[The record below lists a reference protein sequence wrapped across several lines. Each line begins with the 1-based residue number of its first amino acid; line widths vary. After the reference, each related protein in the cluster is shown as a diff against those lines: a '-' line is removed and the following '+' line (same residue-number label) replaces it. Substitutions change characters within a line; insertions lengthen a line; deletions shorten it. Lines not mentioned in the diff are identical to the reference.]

1 MMNMIRNLFK
11 PSLRLSDLDLSENR
25 RIVSKALKAL
35 NCTGE
40 WRKEGDAALV
50 RYTFQSGH
58 FGIRIIGNCPQVELS
73 YLFFAEAEM
82 KDINI
87 VRHVCNHFNLNS
99 TGPRFSYSINE
110 ETNII
115 DMHILTPL
123 LLDDDRAKDIL
134 SSAMVDMFLWQNSFI
149 RSLTDV
155 KKEAKSSAM
164 SDLEWSEKEV
174 ARDFFLLREQELRH
188 QKKGAE
194 WRQNDKEAAT
204 LKQWM
209 DKVFGLVDV
218 VFSELTVVT
227 DAVTVINDRESIA
240 SYNLSETLIVD
251 GAFVRQKAMLDLVF
265 FLPAHPT
272 TRRRMTFSIQQAD
285 GCEDVLYYQVVATL
299 LPLTSGIG
307 RPLHS
312 KEVQVQ
318 SHSVLLAY
326 DLRSTK
332 QLQDEFVY
340 MWKEAKSK
348 VANGEENQL
357 TEEQRLIAN
366 VESVDA
372 ARFVYRSRTLYR
384 QKRYYEA
391 ISCLENAYRLL
402 NSNIDKKSLEERNL
416 FLEVCYMLGF
426 CYNELQQY
434 DRAYYYLTFVTGI
447 NRTLYAEEYVNC
459 MIYLGDYRSLM
470 TIDGILED
478 LHNSIVEDEEGE
490 VEQSVHPFLQ
500 FLYRRKAYV
509 LVELH
514 RFDEAEEML
523 RQMIDDPE
531 SGDFAL
537 DELAYIQQLREKDK
551 TGGTDE
557 LNSEWKGEYR

>member
-87 VRHVCNHFNLNS
+87 VRHVCNHFNINS

-110 ETNII
+110 EKNII

-155 KKEAKSSAM
+155 KKEAKSSAT

-194 WRQNDKEAAT
+194 WRQNDKETAT

-218 VFSELTVVT
+218 VFSELMVVT
-227 DAVTVINDRESIA
+227 DTVTVINDRESIA
-240 SYNLSETLIVD
+240 SYNLSDTLIAD
-251 GAFVRQKAMLDLVF
+251 GAFVRQKAVLDLVF

-299 LPLTSGIG
+299 LPLPSGIG

-372 ARFVYRSRTLYR
+372 ARFVYRSRTLHR

-434 DRAYYYLTFVTGI
+434 DRAYYYLTFVTGV

-514 RFDEAEEML
+514 KFDEAEEML

-551 TGGTDE
+551 TGGRQF
-557 LNSEWKGEYR
+557 K

>member
-1 MMNMIRNLFK
+1 MNMIRNLFK

-58 FGIRIIGNCPQVELS
+58 FGIRIFSKHPQVELS

-99 TGPRFSYSINE
+99 SGPRFSYTINE

-155 KKEAKSSAM
+155 KKDAKSSAT

-227 DAVTVINDRESIA
+227 DTVTVINDRESIA
-240 SYNLSETLIVD
+240 SYNLSDTLIVD

-299 LPLTSGIG
+299 LPLPSGIG

-357 TEEQRLIAN
+357 TEEQQLIAN

-372 ARFVYRSRTLYR
+372 ARFVYRSRTLHR

-391 ISCLENAYRLL
+391 TSCLENAYRLL

-434 DRAYYYLTFVTGI
+434 DRAYYYLTFVTGV

-557 LNSEWKGEYR
+557 SNS

>member
-40 WRKEGDAALV
+40 WRKEGDAAIV

-155 KKEAKSSAM
+155 KKDAKSSAT

-227 DAVTVINDRESIA
+227 DTVTVINDRESIA
-240 SYNLSETLIVD
+240 SYNLSDTLIVD

-299 LPLTSGIG
+299 LPLPSGIG

-372 ARFVYRSRTLYR
+372 ARFVYRSRTLHR

-391 ISCLENAYRLL
+391 TSCLENAYRLL

-434 DRAYYYLTFVTGI
+434 DRAYYYLTFVTGV

-557 LNSEWKGEYR
+557 SNS

>member
-1 MMNMIRNLFK
+1 MNMIRNLFK

-155 KKEAKSSAM
+155 KKEAKSSAT

-227 DAVTVINDRESIA
+227 DTVIVINDRESIA
-240 SYNLSETLIVD
+240 SYNLSDTLIVD

-285 GCEDVLYYQVVATL
+285 GCDDVLYYQVVATL
-299 LPLTSGIG
+299 LPLPSGIG

-372 ARFVYRSRTLYR
+372 ARFVYRSRTLHR

-434 DRAYYYLTFVTGI
+434 DRAYYYLTFVTGV

-557 LNSEWKGEYR
+557 SNS

>member
-1 MMNMIRNLFK
+1 MNMIRNLFK

-155 KKEAKSSAM
+155 KKEAKSSAT

-227 DAVTVINDRESIA
+227 DTVIVINDRESIA
-240 SYNLSETLIVD
+240 SYNLSDTLIVD

-285 GCEDVLYYQVVATL
+285 GCDDVLYYQVVATL
-299 LPLTSGIG
+299 LPLPSGIG

-372 ARFVYRSRTLYR
+372 ARFVYRSRTLHR

-434 DRAYYYLTFVTGI
+434 DRAYYYLTFVTGV

-551 TGGTDE
+551 TGRTDE
-557 LNSEWKGEYR
+557 SNS

>member
-155 KKEAKSSAM
+155 KKEAKSSAT

-227 DAVTVINDRESIA
+227 DTVTVINDRESIA
-240 SYNLSETLIVD
+240 SYNLSDTLIAD

-285 GCEDVLYYQVVATL
+285 GCDDVLYYQVVATL
-299 LPLTSGIG
+299 LPLPSGIG

-348 VANGEENQL
+348 IANGEENQL

-366 VESVDA
+366 VGSIDA

-434 DRAYYYLTFVTGI
+434 DRAYYYLTFVTGV

-557 LNSEWKGEYR
+557 SNS

>member
-1 MMNMIRNLFK
+1 MNMIRNLFK
-11 PSLRLSDLDLSENR
+11 PSLRLSDLDLGENR

-40 WRKEGDAALV
+40 WRKEGDAAIV

-99 TGPRFSYSINE
+99 TGPRFSYTINE

-155 KKEAKSSAM
+155 KKEAKSSAT

-227 DAVTVINDRESIA
+227 DTVTVINDRESIA
-240 SYNLSETLIVD
+240 SYNLSDTLIAD

-285 GCEDVLYYQVVATL
+285 GCEDVLYYQVAATL
-299 LPLTSGIG
+299 LPLPSGIG

-372 ARFVYRSRTLYR
+372 ARFVYRSRTLHR

-391 ISCLENAYRLL
+391 TSCLENAYRLL

-551 TGGTDE
+551 TGGRQF
-557 LNSEWKGEYR
+557 K

>member
-1 MMNMIRNLFK
+1 MNMIRHLFK

-155 KKEAKSSAM
+155 KKEAKSSAT

-227 DAVTVINDRESIA
+227 DTITVINDRESIA
-240 SYNLSETLIVD
+240 SYNLSDTLIAD

-265 FLPAHPT
+265 FLPAHPI

-285 GCEDVLYYQVVATL
+285 GCEDVLYYQVVGTL
-299 LPLTSGIG
+299 LPLPSGIG

-372 ARFVYRSRTLYR
+372 ARFVYRSRTLHR

-391 ISCLENAYRLL
+391 TSCLENAYRLL

-434 DRAYYYLTFVTGI
+434 DRAYYYLTFVTGV

-557 LNSEWKGEYR
+557 SNS

>member
-11 PSLRLSDLDLSENR
+11 PSLRLSDLDLGENR

-40 WRKEGDAALV
+40 WRKEGDAAIV

-99 TGPRFSYSINE
+99 TGPRFSYTINE

-155 KKEAKSSAM
+155 KKEAKSSAT

-188 QKKGAE
+188 QKKGTE

-227 DAVTVINDRESIA
+227 DIVTVINDRESIA
-240 SYNLSETLIVD
+240 SYNLSDTLIAD
-251 GAFVRQKAMLDLVF
+251 GAFVRQKAVLDLVF

-299 LPLTSGIG
+299 LPLPSGIG

-372 ARFVYRSRTLYR
+372 ARFVYRSRTLHR

-391 ISCLENAYRLL
+391 TSCLENAYRLL

-490 VEQSVHPFLQ
+490 FEQSVHSFLQ

-557 LNSEWKGEYR
+557 LNS

>member
-11 PSLRLSDLDLSENR
+11 PSLRLSDLDLSENK

-155 KKEAKSSAM
+155 KKEAKSSAT

-227 DAVTVINDRESIA
+227 DTVIVINDRESIA
-240 SYNLSETLIVD
+240 SYNLSDTLIVD

-299 LPLTSGIG
+299 LPLPSGIG

-372 ARFVYRSRTLYR
+372 ARFVYRSRTLHR

-402 NSNIDKKSLEERNL
+402 NSNIEKKSLEERNL

-434 DRAYYYLTFVTGI
+434 DRAYYYLTFVTGV

-551 TGGTDE
+551 TGGTVE
-557 LNSEWKGEYR
+557 SNS

>member
-11 PSLRLSDLDLSENR
+11 PSLRLSDLDLGENR

-40 WRKEGDAALV
+40 WRKDGDAAIV

-99 TGPRFSYSINE
+99 TGPRFSYTINE

-155 KKEAKSSAM
+155 KKDAKSSAT

-227 DAVTVINDRESIA
+227 DIVTVINDRESIA
-240 SYNLSETLIVD
+240 SYNLSDTLIAD

-272 TRRRMTFSIQQAD
+272 TRRRMTFSIQQAN

-299 LPLTSGIG
+299 LPLPSGIG

-372 ARFVYRSRTLYR
+372 ARFVYRSRTLHR

-391 ISCLENAYRLL
+391 TSCLENAYRLL

-434 DRAYYYLTFVTGI
+434 DRAYYYLTFVTGV

-531 SGDFAL
+531 SGGFAL

-551 TGGTDE
+551 TGGIDE
-557 LNSEWKGEYR
+557 SNS

>member
-551 TGGTDE
+551 AGGTDE
-557 LNSEWKGEYR
+557 LNS

>member
-155 KKEAKSSAM
+155 KKEAKSSAT

-227 DAVTVINDRESIA
+227 DTVTVINDRESIA
-240 SYNLSETLIVD
+240 SYNLSDTLIVD
-251 GAFVRQKAMLDLVF
+251 GEFVRQKAMLDLVF

-299 LPLTSGIG
+299 LPLPSGIG

-557 LNSEWKGEYR
+557 SNS

>member
-11 PSLRLSDLDLSENR
+11 PSLRLSDLNLSENR

-155 KKEAKSSAM
+155 KKEAKSSAT

-240 SYNLSETLIVD
+240 SYNLSDTLIVD

-299 LPLTSGIG
+299 LPLPSGIG

-391 ISCLENAYRLL
+391 ISFLENAYRLL

-557 LNSEWKGEYR
+557 SNS

>member
-11 PSLRLSDLDLSENR
+11 PSLRLSDLDLSENK

-155 KKEAKSSAM
+155 KKEAKSSAT

-227 DAVTVINDRESIA
+227 DTITVINDRESIA
-240 SYNLSETLIVD
+240 SYNLSDTLIVD

-265 FLPAHPT
+265 FLSAHPT

-299 LPLTSGIG
+299 LPLPSGIG

-312 KEVQVQ
+312 KEVQVL

-434 DRAYYYLTFVTGI
+434 DRAYYYLTFVTGV

-557 LNSEWKGEYR
+557 LNS

>member
-11 PSLRLSDLDLSENR
+11 PSLRLSDLDLGENR

-99 TGPRFSYSINE
+99 TGPRFSYTINE

-155 KKEAKSSAM
+155 KKDAKSSAT

-174 ARDFFLLREQELRH
+174 AHDFFLLREQELRH

-227 DAVTVINDRESIA
+227 DTVTVINDRESIA
-240 SYNLSETLIVD
+240 SYNLSDTLIVD

-299 LPLTSGIG
+299 LPLPSGIG

-372 ARFVYRSRTLYR
+372 ARFVYRSRTLHR

-391 ISCLENAYRLL
+391 TSCLENAYRLL

-434 DRAYYYLTFVTGI
+434 DRAYYYLTFVTGV

-557 LNSEWKGEYR
+557 SNS

>member
-1 MMNMIRNLFK
+1 MMNLIRKLFN
-11 PSLRLSDLDLSENR
+11 PPLRLSSLDMGENK
-25 RIVSKALKAL
+25 RIVSKALKEL
-35 NCTGE
+35 NCIGE
-40 WRKEGDAALV
+40 WREEKDAAIV
-50 RYTFQSGH
+50 RFGFQSGH
-58 FGIRIIGNCPQVELS
+58 FGIRIFSKHPQVELS
-73 YLFFAEAEM
+73 FLFFAEAEM

-99 TGPRFSYSINE
+99 DGPRFSYTINE
-110 ETNII
+110 ETNVI
-115 DMHILTPL
+115 DLHILTAL
-123 LLDDDRAKDIL
+123 LLDEDRAQDIL
-134 SSAMVDMFLWQNSFI
+134 SSAMVDMFLWQNSFM

-155 KKEAKSSAM
+155 KKEAKSSAT

-218 VFSELTVVT
+218 VFSELMVVT
-227 DAVTVINDRESIA
+227 DSVTVINDRESIA
-240 SYNLSETLIVD
+240 SYNLSDTLIAD
-251 GAFVRQKAMLDLVF
+251 GAFVRQKAVLDLVF

-299 LPLTSGIG
+299 LPLPSGIG

-372 ARFVYRSRTLYR
+372 ARFVYRSRILYR

-551 TGGTDE
+551 TGGTVE
-557 LNSEWKGEYR
+557 SNS

>member
-11 PSLRLSDLDLSENR
+11 PSLRLSDLNLSENR

-155 KKEAKSSAM
+155 KKEAKSSAT

-227 DAVTVINDRESIA
+227 DTVTVINDRESIA
-240 SYNLSETLIVD
+240 SYNLSDTLIVD

-299 LPLTSGIG
+299 LPLPSGIG

-434 DRAYYYLTFVTGI
+434 DRAYYYLTFVTGV

-557 LNSEWKGEYR
+557 SNS

>member
-1 MMNMIRNLFK
+1 MNMIRNLFK

-123 LLDDDRAKDIL
+123 LLDDDRAQDIL
-134 SSAMVDMFLWQNSFI
+134 SSAMVDMFAWQNSFI
-149 RSLTDV
+149 RSLIDV
-155 KKEAKSSAM
+155 KNDAKSSAT

-194 WRQNDKEAAT
+194 WRQNDEEAAT
-204 LKQWM
+204 LRQWM

-218 VFSELTVVT
+218 VFSELMVVT
-227 DAVTVINDRESIA
+227 DTVTVINDRESIA
-240 SYNLSETLIVD
+240 SYNLSDTLIAN
-251 GAFVRQKAMLDLVF
+251 GMFVRQKAMLDLVF

-285 GCEDVLYYQVVATL
+285 GCENVLYYQVVATL
-299 LPLTSGIG
+299 LPLPSGIG
-307 RPLHS
+307 RPLHTR
-312 KEVQVQ
+312 EVQVQ

-372 ARFVYRSRTLYR
+372 GRFVYRSRTLYR

-391 ISCLENAYRLL
+391 ISCLENAYHLL
-402 NSNIDKKSLEERNL
+402 NSNIDQKSVEERNL

-434 DRAYYYLTFVTGI
+434 DRAHYYLTFLTGI
-447 NRTLYAEEYVNC
+447 NRALYAEEYVNC

-478 LHNSIVEDEEGE
+478 LHNSIVEDEEGD

-551 TGGTDE
+551 AGGTDD
-557 LNSEWKGEYR
+557 SKS

>member
-1 MMNMIRNLFK
+1 MNMIRNLFK
-11 PSLRLSDLDLSENR
+11 PSLRLSDLDLGENR

-35 NCTGE
+35 NCTGK
-40 WRKEGDAALV
+40 WRKEGDAAIV

-99 TGPRFSYSINE
+99 TGPRFSYTINE

-155 KKEAKSSAM
+155 KKDAKSSAT

-188 QKKGAE
+188 QKKDTE

-209 DKVFGLVDV
+209 DKVFGFVDV
-218 VFSELTVVT
+218 VFSELMVVT
-227 DAVTVINDRESIA
+227 DTVTVINDRESIA
-240 SYNLSETLIVD
+240 SYNLSDTLIAD
-251 GAFVRQKAMLDLVF
+251 GAFVRQKAVLDLVF

-299 LPLTSGIG
+299 LPLPSGIG

-372 ARFVYRSRTLYR
+372 ARFVYRSRTLHR

-434 DRAYYYLTFVTGI
+434 DRAYYYLTFVTGV

-551 TGGTDE
+551 TGGTVE
-557 LNSEWKGEYR
+557 SNS

>member
-1 MMNMIRNLFK
+1 MNMIRNLFK

-87 VRHVCNHFNLNS
+87 VRHVCNHFNINS

-110 ETNII
+110 EKNII

-155 KKEAKSSAM
+155 KKEAKSSAT

-194 WRQNDKEAAT
+194 WRQNDKETAT

-227 DAVTVINDRESIA
+227 DSVTVINDRESIA
-240 SYNLSETLIVD
+240 SYNLSDTLIAD

-299 LPLTSGIG
+299 LPLPSGIG

-391 ISCLENAYRLL
+391 TSCLENAYRLL

-514 RFDEAEEML
+514 RLDEAEEML

-557 LNSEWKGEYR
+557 SNS

>member
-1 MMNMIRNLFK
+1 MNMIRNLFK

-155 KKEAKSSAM
+155 KKEAKSSAT

-194 WRQNDKEAAT
+194 WRQNDKETAT

-218 VFSELTVVT
+218 VFSELTVVI
-227 DAVTVINDRESIA
+227 DSVTVINDRESIA
-240 SYNLSETLIVD
+240 SYNLSDTLIVD
-251 GAFVRQKAMLDLVF
+251 GVFVRQKAMLDLVF

-299 LPLTSGIG
+299 LPLPSGIG

-372 ARFVYRSRTLYR
+372 ARFVYRSRTLHR

-391 ISCLENAYRLL
+391 TSCLENAYRLL
-402 NSNIDKKSLEERNL
+402 NSNIDKKCLEERNL

-514 RFDEAEEML
+514 RFDEAEEIL

-551 TGGTDE
+551 TGGTVE
-557 LNSEWKGEYR
+557 SNS

>member
-1 MMNMIRNLFK
+1 MNMIRNLFK
-11 PSLRLSDLDLSENR
+11 PSLRLSDLDLGENR

-40 WRKEGDAALV
+40 WRKEGDAAIV

-99 TGPRFSYSINE
+99 TGPRFSYTINE

-155 KKEAKSSAM
+155 KKDAKSSAT

-194 WRQNDKEAAT
+194 WRQYDKEAAT

-218 VFSELTVVT
+218 VFSELMVVT
-227 DAVTVINDRESIA
+227 DSVTVIKDRESIA
-240 SYNLSETLIVD
+240 SYNLADTLIAD
-251 GAFVRQKAMLDLVF
+251 GAFVRQKAVLDLVF

-299 LPLTSGIG
+299 LPLPSGIG

-372 ARFVYRSRTLYR
+372 ARFVYRSRTLHR

-391 ISCLENAYRLL
+391 TSCLENAYRLL

-490 VEQSVHPFLQ
+490 FEQSVHSFLQ

-551 TGGTDE
+551 TGGTVE
-557 LNSEWKGEYR
+557 SNS

>member
-1 MMNMIRNLFK
+1 MIRNLFK
-11 PSLRLSDLDLSENR
+11 PSLRLSDLDLGENR

-155 KKEAKSSAM
+155 KKEAKSSAT

-218 VFSELTVVT
+218 VFSELMVVT
-227 DAVTVINDRESIA
+227 DTVTVINDRESIA
-240 SYNLSETLIVD
+240 SYNLSDTLIAD
-251 GAFVRQKAMLDLVF
+251 GAFVRQKAVLDLVF

-299 LPLTSGIG
+299 LPLPSGIG

-402 NSNIDKKSLEERNL
+402 NSNIDRKSLEERNL

-509 LVELH
+509 LIELH

-523 RQMIDDPE
+523 RQMIDDAE

-557 LNSEWKGEYR
+557 SNS

>member
-11 PSLRLSDLDLSENR
+11 PSLRLSDLDLGENR

-35 NCTGE
+35 NCTEE
-40 WRKEGDAALV
+40 WRKEGDAAIV

-99 TGPRFSYSINE
+99 TGPRFSYTINE

-155 KKEAKSSAM
+155 KKDAKSSAT

-227 DAVTVINDRESIA
+227 DIVTVINDRESIA
-240 SYNLSETLIVD
+240 SYNLSDTLIAD
-251 GAFVRQKAMLDLVF
+251 GAFVRQKAVLDLVF

-299 LPLTSGIG
+299 LPLPSGIG

-372 ARFVYRSRTLYR
+372 ARFVYRSRTLHR

-391 ISCLENAYRLL
+391 TSCLENAYRLL

-434 DRAYYYLTFVTGI
+434 DRAYYYLTFVTGV

-490 VEQSVHPFLQ
+490 FEQSVHSFLQ

-551 TGGTDE
+551 TGGTVE
-557 LNSEWKGEYR
+557 SNS

>member
-1 MMNMIRNLFK
+1 MNMIRNLFK
-11 PSLRLSDLDLSENR
+11 PSLRLSDLDLGENR

-40 WRKEGDAALV
+40 WRKEGDAAIV

-58 FGIRIIGNCPQVELS
+58 FGIRIMGNCPQVELS

-99 TGPRFSYSINE
+99 TGPRFSYTINE

-155 KKEAKSSAM
+155 KKDAKSSAT

-194 WRQNDKEAAT
+194 WRQYDKEAAT

-218 VFSELTVVT
+218 VFSELMVVT
-227 DAVTVINDRESIA
+227 DSVTVIKDRESIA
-240 SYNLSETLIVD
+240 SYNLADTLIAD
-251 GAFVRQKAMLDLVF
+251 GAFVRQKAVLDLVF
-265 FLPAHPT
+265 FLPAHST

-299 LPLTSGIG
+299 LPLPSGIG

-372 ARFVYRSRTLYR
+372 ARFVYRSRTLHR

-391 ISCLENAYRLL
+391 TSCLENAYRLL

-551 TGGTDE
+551 TGGRQF
-557 LNSEWKGEYR
+557 K

>member
-11 PSLRLSDLDLSENR
+11 PSLRLSDLDLGENR

-40 WRKEGDAALV
+40 WRKEGDAAIV

-99 TGPRFSYSINE
+99 TGPRFGYTINE

-155 KKEAKSSAM
+155 KKDAKSSAT

-188 QKKGAE
+188 QKKGTE

-218 VFSELTVVT
+218 VFSELMVVT
-227 DAVTVINDRESIA
+227 DSVTVIKDRESIA
-240 SYNLSETLIVD
+240 SYNLADTLIAD
-251 GAFVRQKAMLDLVF
+251 GAFVRQKAVLDLVF

-299 LPLTSGIG
+299 LPLPSGIG

-470 TIDGILED
+470 TIDGILKD

-490 VEQSVHPFLQ
+490 FEQSVHPFLQ

-551 TGGTDE
+551 TGGTVE
-557 LNSEWKGEYR
+557 SNS

>member
-1 MMNMIRNLFK
+1 MNMIRNLFK

-155 KKEAKSSAM
+155 KKEAKSSAT

-227 DAVTVINDRESIA
+227 DTVTVINDRESIA
-240 SYNLSETLIVD
+240 SYNLSDTLIVD

-299 LPLTSGIG
+299 LPLPSGTG

-372 ARFVYRSRTLYR
+372 ARFVYRSRTLHR

-391 ISCLENAYRLL
+391 TSCLENAYRLL

-434 DRAYYYLTFVTGI
+434 DRAYYYLTFVTGV

-551 TGGTDE
+551 TGGIDE
-557 LNSEWKGEYR
+557 SNS

>member
-1 MMNMIRNLFK
+1 MNMIRNLFK

-155 KKEAKSSAM
+155 KKEAKSSAT

-240 SYNLSETLIVD
+240 SYNLSDTLIVD
-251 GAFVRQKAMLDLVF
+251 GAFVRQKAILDLVF

-299 LPLTSGIG
+299 LPLPSGIG

-372 ARFVYRSRTLYR
+372 ARFVYRSRTLHR

-391 ISCLENAYRLL
+391 VACLENAYRLL

-514 RFDEAEEML
+514 RLDEAEEML

-551 TGGTDE
+551 TGETDE
-557 LNSEWKGEYR
+557 SNS

>member
-40 WRKEGDAALV
+40 WRKEGDAAIV

-99 TGPRFSYSINE
+99 TGPRFSYTINE

-134 SSAMVDMFLWQNSFI
+134 SSAMVGMFLWQNSFI

-155 KKEAKSSAM
+155 KKDAKSS
-164 SDLEWSEKEV
+164 STIDLEWSEKEV

-194 WRQNDKEAAT
+194 WRQNDKETAT

-240 SYNLSETLIVD
+240 SYNLSDTLIVD
-251 GAFVRQKAMLDLVF
+251 GVFVRQKAMLDLVF

-299 LPLTSGIG
+299 LPLPSGIG

-434 DRAYYYLTFVTGI
+434 DRAYYYLTFVTGV

-557 LNSEWKGEYR
+557 LNS

>member
-1 MMNMIRNLFK
+1 MNMIRHLFK

-155 KKEAKSSAM
+155 KKEAKSSAT

-227 DAVTVINDRESIA
+227 DTITVINDRESIA
-240 SYNLSETLIVD
+240 SYNLSDTLIAD

-299 LPLTSGIG
+299 LPLPSGIG

-312 KEVQVQ
+312 KEVQVL

-372 ARFVYRSRTLYR
+372 ARFVYRSRTLHR

-391 ISCLENAYRLL
+391 TSCLENAYRLL

-434 DRAYYYLTFVTGI
+434 DRAYYYLTFVTGV

-557 LNSEWKGEYR
+557 SNS

>member
-1 MMNMIRNLFK
+1 MNMIRNLFK

-155 KKEAKSSAM
+155 KKEAKSSAT

-227 DAVTVINDRESIA
+227 DTVTVINDRESIA
-240 SYNLSETLIVD
+240 SYNLSDTLIVD

-285 GCEDVLYYQVVATL
+285 GCDDVLYYQVVATL
-299 LPLTSGIG
+299 LPLPSGIG

-372 ARFVYRSRTLYR
+372 ARFVYRSRTLHR

-391 ISCLENAYRLL
+391 TSCLENAYRLL

-434 DRAYYYLTFVTGI
+434 DRAYYYLTFVTGV

-490 VEQSVHPFLQ
+490 FEQSVHSFLQ

-551 TGGTDE
+551 TGGTVE
-557 LNSEWKGEYR
+557 SNS

>member
-58 FGIRIIGNCPQVELS
+58 FGIRILGNCPQVELS

-155 KKEAKSSAM
+155 KKEAKSSAT

-240 SYNLSETLIVD
+240 SYNLSDTLIVD

-299 LPLTSGIG
+299 LPLPSGIG

-391 ISCLENAYRLL
+391 ISFLENAYRLL

-434 DRAYYYLTFVTGI
+434 DRAYYYLTFITGI

-490 VEQSVHPFLQ
+490 VEQSLHPFLQ

-557 LNSEWKGEYR
+557 LNS